1 MHSLPETHISES
13 IYDSIACA
21 SALSSAT
28 KKIVLGKPDVA
39 IWLWFWP
46 VLCSR
51 TSLSRHRWISVEWCY
66 LCSDTCHCVLSFI
79 PNNSIT
85 ALIILLFLGYVSCF
99 QTRRWTSFV
108 NTSEIV
114 SVKMS
119 PASKNLLFK
128 QFFSSSFILT
138 KVGQSVIRQS
148 FQLAVLYVW
157 WAVVGCGWRQYNL
170 WVRIL

>member
-1 MHSLPETHISES
+1 MHSLPEKHISES
-13 IYDSIACA
+13 IYDSIARA
-21 SALSSAT
+21 SALSTAT

-46 VLCSR
+46 VLCSH
-51 TSLSRHRWISVEWCY
+51 TSLSRHSWVSVEWCY
-66 LCSDTCHCVLSFI
+66 FWSDTCHCVLSFT

-85 ALIILLFLGYVSCF
+85 ALIILLFLEYVSFF

-119 PASKNLLFK
+119 PASKDLLLK
-128 QFFSSSFILT
+128 QFFSHFDQGRSGCDQTVISASS
-138 KVGQSVIRQS
+138 SVCLMS
-148 FQLAVLYVW
+148 S
-157 WAVVGCGWRQYNL
+157 CGVEL
-170 WVRIL
+170 ETV